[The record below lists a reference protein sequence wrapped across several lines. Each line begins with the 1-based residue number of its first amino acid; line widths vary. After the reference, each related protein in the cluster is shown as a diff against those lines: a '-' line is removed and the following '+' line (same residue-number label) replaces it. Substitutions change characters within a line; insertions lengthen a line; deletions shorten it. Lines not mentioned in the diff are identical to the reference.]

1 MFKIQKFI
9 IQYTFGIKVNENN
22 SNLIVCWRE
31 TKLETVTKQQLLQ
44 NFMQNTHSH
53 ASLKYGKYKIK
64 SWLQVG
70 NMQLYSTS
78 EREHAKSKM

>member
-1 MFKIQKFI
+1 
-9 IQYTFGIKVNENN
+9 
-22 SNLIVCWRE
+22 
-31 TKLETVTKQQLLQ
+31 
-44 NFMQNTHSH
+44 MQNTHSH